1 MKKAMILRGGWDGH
15 DPVKTTDRFAS
26 MLRQHDFDVQV
37 YDTLDP
43 LGDFDALL
51 GLDLL
56 VISFTMSTIDPAYT
70 RNVLK
75 AVGAGVGLAGCHGGL
90 CDAFR
95 QDTDWQYMTGGQWVA
110 HPGNDGVTY
119 GVHICAEHPITE
131 GIADF
136 TVTSEQYYMHFDPAV
151 EVLAT
156 TRFPSV
162 CGYAMTNKPVDM
174 PVAWTKMWGHGRIFY
189 TSLGHKDTVF
199 EQSPEASLLMERGM
213 LWASESR
220 EAALREG
227 LTTDRF
233 ESGEVL

>member
-1 MKKAMILRGGWDGH
+1 MKKALILRGGWDGH
-15 DPVKTTDRFAS
+15 DPVETTDRFAV
-26 MLRQHDFDVQV
+26 MLRTHDFDVQI

-43 LGDFDALL
+43 LGDLDALL
-51 GLDLL
+51 GLDLI
-56 VISFTMSTIDPAYT
+56 VISYTMSTIDPAYT
-70 RNVLK
+70 KNVLK

-119 GVHICAEHPITE
+119 GVHICAEHPITA

-156 TRFPSV
+156 TRFPTV

-174 PVAWTKMWGHGRIFY
+174 PVVWTKMWGHGRIFY
-189 TSLGHKDTVF
+189 TSLGHKDTLF
-199 EQSPEASLLMERGM
+199 EHSPEAELLMERGM

-220 EAALREG
+220 EIALREG

-233 ESGEVL
+233 ESGAIL